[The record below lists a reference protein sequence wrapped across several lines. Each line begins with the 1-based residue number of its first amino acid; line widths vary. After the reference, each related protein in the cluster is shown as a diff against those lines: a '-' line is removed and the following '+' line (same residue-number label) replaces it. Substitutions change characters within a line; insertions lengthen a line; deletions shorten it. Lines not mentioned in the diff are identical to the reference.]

1 MASGASS
8 AAAAGVAV
16 MGMAARPAAVTAAA
30 RDRKVRRFNIRN
42 SPRFDGLRRRSVP
55 KRGSARDREAES
67 RVQAAPGK
75 RKAPARLERRDQ
87 IGRAQVCTPVTQAP
101 HVCRIVLAKK
111 KK

>member
-75 RKAPARLERRDQ
+75 RKAPARLERRDLFPLALAG
-87 IGRAQVCTPVTQAP
+87 IYIAP
-101 HVCRIVLAKK
+101 RKLSLKMALSEN
-111 KK
+111 